1 MIRASC
7 LGLLLAAGCAATPA
21 AQLAALPEAELCYGA
36 SYAFGA
42 DNRAGY
48 AGEVARRAVACDPV
62 SVERERVRRIH
73 AANEQPPPY
82 YYGGPP

>member
-1 MIRASC
+1 MIRTVC
-7 LGLLLAAGCAATPA
+7 LGLLAAACAATPP
-21 AQLAALPEAELCYGA
+21 AQLAAFPESELCYGA

-48 AGEVARRAVACDPV
+48 AAEVARRGVACDPAA
-62 SVERERVRRIH
+62 VERERVRRIH
-73 AANEQPPPY
+73 AANEQPSPY

>member
-1 MIRASC
+1 MSRMSC
-7 LGLLLAAGCAATPA
+7 LALLIAAGCAVMPP
-21 AQLAALPEAELCYGA
+21 AQLGLVPEPELCYGA

-48 AGEVARRAVACDPV
+48 AHEIARRAVACDPAA
-62 SVERERVRRIH
+62 VERERVRRIH
-73 AANEQPPPY
+73 AANEQPSPY

>member
-1 MIRASC
+1 MIRAGC
-7 LGLLLAAGCAATPA
+7 IGLLVAAGCAATPPGE
-21 AQLAALPEAELCYGA
+21 LAALPEAELCYGS

-48 AGEVARRAVACDPV
+48 AREVARRGVACDPAAI
-62 SVERERVRRIH
+62 ERERSRRVQ
-73 AANEQPPPY
+73 AANAQPSPY

>member
-7 LGLLLAAGCAATPA
+7 LGLLLAAACAATPPER
-21 AQLAALPEAELCYGA
+21 LAALPETELCYGA

-48 AGEVARRAVACDPV
+48 AREAARRGVACDPAA
-62 SVERERVRRIH
+62 VERERVRRIH